1 MAATLRIGDGVAAG
15 DDFFLQSDAMNIVA
29 AGRTDLINRTID
41 ALVGLQPLQ
50 TIDRVVSRI
59 PIAGWILTDDDRRLI
74 TVYFEAKGP
83 LDNPVVKSIPLK
95 GLSEETLGIFKRV
108 LQLPNRLITGAGTV
122 IE

>member
-1 MAATLRIGDGVAAG
+1 
-15 DDFFLQSDAMNIVA
+15 MNIVA